1 VTPEQ
6 EAVVSTLKL
15 GDIVQVTIKS
25 IRDVGAIVE
34 VSQKKKPECQ
44 PFARRALF
52 HSRGF
57 GG

>member
-1 VTPEQ
+1 M
-6 EAVVSTLKL
+6 STLKL